1 MPTVKIIDE
10 YIHKINECK
19 TQANAKELEEK
30 IVSIFSPY
38 IKDIKKGL
46 EMLMKKKHMIP
57 YFLKNQ
63 SKKIT

>member
-1 MPTVKIIDE
+1 MSTVKIIDE
-10 YIHKINECK
+10 YIHCKI
-19 TQANAKELEEK
+19 QANAKELEEK

-46 EMLMKKKHMIP
+46 RCLMKKKHMIP

-63 SKKIT
+63 SKKIM

>member
-46 EMLMKKKHMIP
+46 EMFDEKKSI
-57 YFLKNQ
+57 
-63 SKKIT
+63 